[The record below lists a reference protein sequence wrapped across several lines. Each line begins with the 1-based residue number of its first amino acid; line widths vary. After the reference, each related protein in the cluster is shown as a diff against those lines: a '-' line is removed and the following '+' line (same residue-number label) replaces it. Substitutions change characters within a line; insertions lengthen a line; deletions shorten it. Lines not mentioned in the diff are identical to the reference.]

1 MNQEIKNAMRAI
13 LQMSGAIDNIRTA
26 LSAAE
31 TSITNGEIELAD
43 LQSQLQRKTDELID
57 LLTQ

>member
-1 MNQEIKNAMRAI
+1 MNQKLELMRSI
-13 LQMSGAIDNIRTA
+13 ISMSGAIENIKTA

-31 TSITNGEIELAD
+31 TSLANGEIELAD

-57 LLTQ
+57 LLNQ

>member
-1 MNQEIKNAMRAI
+1 MNQELELMRSI
-13 LQMSGAIDNIRTA
+13 ISMSGAIDNIKTA

-31 TSITNGEIELAD
+31 TSLANGEIELED

-57 LLTQ
+57 ILTQ

>member
-1 MNQEIKNAMRAI
+1 MNQELELMRTI
-13 LQMSGAIDNIRTA
+13 ISMSGAIENIKTA

-31 TSITNGEIELAD
+31 TSLANGEIELED